1 TPLVSTLTGRPATAD
16 DLTTPHYWVDQLRNT
31 VRFHQGTAAVLRQGV
46 DTVVEL
52 SPTAT
57 LLPVVAE
64 TAAGEAPLLIPAGR
78 PDLPERQAETLALAT
93 AHVHGALAIDWPLLY
108 GDRRPVDVPTYAFQR
123 RRAWLTQDQTDGGSD
138 RSEESQFWDAL
149 ERGDVEG
156 LTALLD
162 VDEDVP
168 ALAEV
173 LPVLARWRARRRLAY
188 APRWQPVAAAAPA
201 AGRWLLVAPDGARD
215 LASALA
221 GRGAEV
227 TVVPGPAGIPVDG
240 PEPDGVVVV
249 PPPGGTAL
257 IEEVS
262 RVLAKA
268 SSRAPAWLVTRGAF
282 AVTEADPVPDA
293 AQTRLW
299 DAAVAAEHPYRPA
312 DLPAGGDAQAAAR
325 LVDGLGLNAAAPAAR
340 LAARAHGLYERRL
353 ARLTPLRRDARTP
366 ATAWLSG
373 GTPEETDEVARWLV
387 RGGVR
392 HLLLS
397 GEPRDTDGPDRLGAS
412 VRFVAESPEELG
424 AFVPELPLAV
434 VRFGGAEGAAAA
446 DGLTAG
452 LDVASFLVFA
462 SDGDTAEAQAE
473 AVVRGRRA
481 RGEAATL
488 VRWGPW
494 PADGT
499 MSPAVA
505 LGALRPVLD
514 RDEPVIVVS
523 DRDPDQEAPEPGEAT
538 GAGDLR
544 ARLASTGPEQR
555 EALLTAELCAHLA
568 VVLGHA
574 DGEPV
579 DADQD
584 LMDLGLTSLTA
595 LQLINLLKETAGL
608 ELTPA
613 ALFDNPTPAAL
624 ARHLAD
630 IAVEGTP

>member
-1 TPLVSTLTGRPATAD
+1 LTGQPATPT
-16 DLTTPHYWVDQLRNT
+16 DLTTPQYWVDQLRNT
-31 VRFHQGTAAVLRQGV
+31 VHFHHGTTALLQQGV

-64 TAAGEAPLLIPAGR
+64 TAGDRAPLLVPAGR

-108 GDRRPVDVPTYAFQR
+108 GDRRPVDIPTYAFQR
-123 RRAWLTQDQTDGGSD
+123 RRVWLTPDQANGGPD
-138 RSEESQFWDAL
+138 RSEESQFWEAL
-149 ERGDVEG
+149 ERGDVEA
-156 LTALLD
+156 LAALLD

-168 ALAEV
+168 ALAGA
-173 LPVLARWRARRRLAY
+173 LPVLARWRARQRLTF

-201 AGRWLLVAPDGARD
+201 AGRWLLVAPGGARD

-221 GRGAEV
+221 ARGAEV
-227 TVVPGPAGIPVDG
+227 TVVPGAAEIPVDG

-249 PPPGGTAL
+249 PPPDGVAL

-262 RVLAKA
+262 RALEKA
-268 SSRAPAWLVTRGAF
+268 AVRAPAWLVTHGAL
-282 AVTEADPVPDA
+282 AVTDADPAPDA
-293 AQTRLW
+293 AQARLW
-299 DAAVAAEHPYRPA
+299 DAVLAAEHPYRLA
-312 DLPAGGDAQAAAR
+312 DLPADGDPQAAAR
-325 LVDGLGLNAAAPAAR
+325 LADGLGVHAPAASAGPAGGR

-353 ARLTPLRRDARTP
+353 DRLTPLRRGTRAP

-373 GTPEETDEVARWLV
+373 GTPQETDEVARWLV

-397 GEPRDTDGPDRLGAS
+397 GEPRDVGGPAGLGAS
-412 VRFVAESPEELG
+412 LRFVAESPADL
-424 AFVPELPLAV
+424 AADVPELPLAV

-462 SDGDTAEAQAE
+462 ADGDTAEARAE
-473 AVVRGRRA
+473 AVVRHRRA

-494 PADGT
+494 PAGGT
-499 MSPAVA
+499 TSPADA
-505 LGALRPVLD
+505 LRALRPVLD
-514 RDEPVIVVS
+514 RDEPVIVIS
-523 DRDPDQEAPEPGEAT
+523 ERNPDQEASEPDAAAGP
-538 GAGDLR
+538 GDLR
-544 ARLASTGPEQR
+544 ARLAAAGPEGR

-568 VVLGHA
+568 AVLGHTG
-574 DGEPV
+574 GEPV
-579 DADQD
+579 DAEQD

-595 LQLINLLKETAGL
+595 LQLINLLQETADL

-613 ALFDNPTPAAL
+613 ALYDNPTPAAL

-630 IAVEGTP
+630 LTVEGTP